1 MSVDGDE
8 RGRWLRMGK
17 AYVPS
22 LMRATTAETFC
33 EKSRLKS
40 KLEKLFVSQKTKT
53 KYVTK
58 FKFLSSDFK

>member
-1 MSVDGDE
+1 MSVDGGE
-8 RGRWLRMGK
+8 GGLWLRMGK

>member
-1 MSVDGDE
+1 MSVDGGE
-8 RGRWLRMGK
+8 GGLWLRMGK

-40 KLEKLFVSQKTKT
+40 KLEKLFVSHKTKT
-53 KYVTK
+53 KYVV
-58 FKFLSSDFK
+58 SSDFK